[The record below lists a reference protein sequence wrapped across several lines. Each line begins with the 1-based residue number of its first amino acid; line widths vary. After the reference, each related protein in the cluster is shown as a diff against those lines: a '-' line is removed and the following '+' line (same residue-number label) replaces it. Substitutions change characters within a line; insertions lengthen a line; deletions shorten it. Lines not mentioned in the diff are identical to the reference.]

1 MNHRHASAFV
11 FSATVAAAGLAAAVM
26 TGGARAETPSDDI
39 LKFTGIRTR
48 VEVKDEVRA
57 DRQLVSSAS
66 NEMTTLDK
74 GLFTA
79 DSGYTRAEARAGY
92 IGARD
97 ETRARTAEDSGST
110 YHAQVPRTVPVTVIA
125 VTGQ

>member
-39 LKFTGIRTR
+39 IKFVGSRSR
-48 VEVKDEVRA
+48 VEVKDEVRGA
-57 DRQLVSSAS
+57 RQLVSASS
-66 NEMTTLDK
+66 NETTTLDR

-92 IGARD
+92 LGARD

-110 YHAQVPRTVPVTVIA
+110 FHAQLPRAVPVTVIA
-125 VTGQ
+125 VTAQ